1 MGYSPL
7 LRAIGF
13 WGNFYVFY
21 HYTQRDPLTNQ
32 YNYPSYLILK
42 EKVIKEQWKNGI
54 NGDKLQESFGLYTTE
69 LFNEIK
75 SLYK

>member
-1 MGYSPL
+1 MGYSPF
-7 LRAIGF
+7 LRAVGF

-21 HYTQRDPLTNQ
+21 HYAQRDPVTNQ

-54 NGDKLQESFGLYTTE
+54 NGDKFQESFGLYTSE
-69 LFNEIK
+69 LGNEIK

>member
-1 MGYSPL
+1 MGYSPFV
-7 LRAIGF
+7 RAVGF

-21 HYTQRDPLTNQ
+21 HYAQRDPATKQ

-42 EKVIKEQWKNGI
+42 EKVVREQWKNGI
-54 NGDKLQESFGLYTTE
+54 NGDKLQESMSLYSGE
-69 LFNEIK
+69 LWNEIK